1 MSASVLR
8 IVVAAS
14 MLAASCPLPASA
26 QFGLPGMPRIGRVPL
41 PVPGPGR
48 AFRVLP
54 GMHFG
59 KFRRTFG
66 IIGAIAVG
74 SVILHRLNRREGA
87 EVTRRTRVVLDKDP
101 NQEVT
106 DVYQTPDG
114 SKQVKITAGPTQKVS
129 NFRDDPA
136 LQATADFIR
145 QDGSSESGKS
155 RGKSDTMSAGEVVK
169 VEKLPADADCRKV
182 TMEMEVK
189 SIGKGKK
196 KAEPQSA
203 DDGKTTNV
211 SVLCNTGGEWK
222 PASI

>member
-1 MSASVLR
+1 MPASVLR
-8 IVVAAS
+8 IVVAAT

-26 QFGLPGMPRIGRVPL
+26 QFGLPGMPRVGRLPL

-66 IIGAIAVG
+66 IIGAVAVG
-74 SVILHRLNRREGA
+74 SVILHRLNRREGV

-106 DVYQTPDG
+106 DVYRTPDG
-114 SKQVKITAGPTQKVS
+114 SKQVTITAGPTQKVS

-136 LQATADFIR
+136 LQATAESI
-145 QDGSSESGKS
+145 QQGNSSESGKS
-155 RGKSDTMSAGEVVK
+155 KGKSDTLSASEVVK
-169 VEKLPADADCRKV
+169 VDQLPGDADCRRV
-182 TMEMEVK
+182 TMQMEVK
-189 SIGKGKK
+189 SAAKGRK
-196 KAEPQSA
+196 KAEQQS

>member
-1 MSASVLR
+1 MPASALR
-8 IVVAAS
+8 VAVAAAL
-14 MLAASCPLPASA
+14 LAASCPVPASA

-41 PVPGPGR
+41 PLPGPGR

-66 IIGAIAVG
+66 VIGAIAVG
-74 SVILHRLNRREGA
+74 SVILHRLNRRDGV

-106 DVYQTPDG
+106 DIYQTPDG
-114 SKQVKITAGPTQKVS
+114 SKQVTITAGPTQKVS

-136 LQATADFIR
+136 LQATADSI
-145 QDGSSESGKS
+145 QQGNSAESGKS
-155 RGKSDTMSAGEVVK
+155 KGKSDTMSASEVVK
-169 VEKLPADADCRKV
+169 VDQLPPDADCRKV

-189 SIGKGKK
+189 STGKSKK
-196 KAEPQSA
+196 KAEQQSA
-203 DDGKTTNV
+203 DTKSTNV
-211 SVLCNTGGEWK
+211 SVLCNAGGEWK